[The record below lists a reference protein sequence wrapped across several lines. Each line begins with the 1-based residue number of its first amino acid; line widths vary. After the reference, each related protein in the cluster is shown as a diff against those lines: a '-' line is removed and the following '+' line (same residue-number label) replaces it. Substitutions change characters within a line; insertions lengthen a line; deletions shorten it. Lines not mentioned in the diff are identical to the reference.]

1 MRILLA
7 TAALD
12 DIRWALDNGLADGV
26 TTTPSMLADAASEGD
41 AREHLAEICRL
52 TGLPVSVGVGAIDA
66 GDIYRDGREL
76 AKLSENIVV
85 QIPLIEDSISAM
97 RKLSAEGVRVG
108 ATYVF
113 NAAQALLAAK
123 AGASTVTTPVDQLDV
138 YGLDAFAMLS
148 EIHAIFANG
157 ADECDVVATGVSNA
171 TTFAACALAGADAV
185 ALPTKM
191 LRALLLHPL
200 TDRGVDQMLS
210 DLSKRP
216 KARLTT

>member
-7 TAALD
+7 TAMLD
-12 DIRWALDNGLADGV
+12 DIRWATDNGLADGV
-26 TTTPSMLADAASEGD
+26 TTTPSMLADAASDGD
-41 AREHLAEICRL
+41 PREHLAEICRG
-52 TGLPVSVGVGAIDA
+52 TGLPVSVSVGAINA
-66 GDIYRDGREL
+66 ADIYRDGREL

-85 QIPLIEDSISAM
+85 QIPLIEDSVSAM

-138 YGLDAFAMLS
+138 YGLDAFGILS
-148 EIHAIFANG
+148 EIHAIFGNG
-157 ADECDVVATGVSNA
+157 ADECDVVASGVSNA
-171 TTFAACALAGADAV
+171 TTFAGCAMAGADAV
-185 ALPTKM
+185 ALPPET

-200 TDRGVDQMLS
+200 TDRGVDRMLS

>member
-85 QIPLIEDSISAM
+85 QVPLIEDSIGAM
-97 RKLSAEGVRVG
+97 RKLSSEGVRVG

>member
-7 TAALD
+7 TATLD
-12 DIRWALDNGLADGV
+12 DIRWATDNGLADGV
-26 TTTPSMLADAASEGD
+26 TTTPSMLSDATPEGE

-52 TGLPVSVGVGAIDA
+52 TGLPVSVAVGAIDA
-66 GDIYRDGREL
+66 SDIYRDGREL

-85 QIPLIEDSISAM
+85 EIPLIEDSVSAM
-97 RKLSAEGVRVG
+97 RRLSAEGVRVG
-108 ATYVF
+108 ATFVF

-123 AGASTVTTPVDQLDV
+123 AGASTVTTPIDQLDV

-148 EIHAIFANG
+148 EIKAVFANG
-157 ADECDVVATGVSNA
+157 ADECDVVASGVSNA
-171 TTFAACALAGADAV
+171 TSFTSCALAGADAV
-185 ALPTKM
+185 ALPISM

-200 TDRGVDQMLS
+200 TDRAVDRMLS